1 MIHTPSNIKK
11 IKTQIYFYITWVEI
25 DRKCNKLTDSMHGI
39 LKRLAFESL
48 YVLTN
53 KHMSTPEETICHFPV
68 ARVAW
73 AVCSAE
79 SHRNWQ
85 RRHESLLPPRHARD
99 IRRQDHRKWSLIGHL
114 KLTWRCVCIFFVFCR
129 KNLLRTRNI
138 VMLIMPQWFR
148 CQGRMSA
155 HTGVG

>member
-1 MIHTPSNIKK
+1 
-11 IKTQIYFYITWVEI
+11 
-25 DRKCNKLTDSMHGI
+25 MHGI
-39 LKRLAFESL
+39 LKRLASL

-53 KHMSTPEETICHFPV
+53 KHMSTPEETICHLPV

-73 AVCSAE
+73 PVCSAE

-85 RRHESLLPPRHARD
+85 RRHESLLPPWHTRD
-99 IRRQDHRKWSLIGHL
+99 IRRQDYRKWSLIGHL
-114 KLTWRCVCIFFVFCR
+114 ELTWRCVCSFFVFCR

-148 CQGRMSA
+148 CQLVKTECPRTQASVSY
-155 HTGVG
+155 GVSCLWNHILASEAARQKWLF